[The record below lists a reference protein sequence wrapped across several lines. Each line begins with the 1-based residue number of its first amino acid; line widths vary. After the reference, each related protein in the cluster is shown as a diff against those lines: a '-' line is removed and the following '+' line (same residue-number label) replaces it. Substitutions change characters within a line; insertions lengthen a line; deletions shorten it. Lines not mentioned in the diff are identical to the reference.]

1 MTLVARIT
9 FVILVGAT
17 FAAFFVAQRLK
28 SEPPVITVRAITQFF
43 SPNGD
48 GSKDV
53 SNLSIS
59 TKVEDV
65 ATVDVVDIDGDRVR
79 RLREAVPMAPYRPLR
94 LVWDGKDDDGAVVP
108 DGRYRLRVALRDEG
122 RSAVLQKTMNVDT
135 KAPTPQVCLG
145 DPCQKRDP
153 RLQNIVSQGD
163 RAIDIYIRGRSRS
176 ETTLRILRTDLAGE
190 PKLVRTLHRKGRY
203 ARKRWDGLDEAGKPL
218 PPGTY
223 IVQARV
229 RDAAGNI
236 GVSPSEFE
244 PGAVS
249 GRPGLTVRGISA
261 EPPVRPVTAGGRTE
275 VFVDAR
281 GAEFRWRVRRVGER
295 RIVKRGTATDPKL
308 VFRAPD
314 SHSGVYLLELRAGRW
329 STTVPFLV
337 QAKERA
343 KVLVVMPTLTWIGR
357 DRVDDRPFDG
367 LPNTLLTGDKVRWP
381 RMFAG
386 DHGLP
391 AGFAEDIAPVL
402 VFLDRRKLRYDL
414 TSDIDLDLT
423 RNPRASDREGVIL
436 AGSMTWV
443 TTALGRRLRDY
454 VEDGGKLAVFGSD
467 TLRRGVR
474 LRVVNTDDSGT
485 LERPTQPAA
494 ADPFGTRVARERRT
508 SGPVTL
514 SEYSDASASYGLM
527 EGALDLPDFTR
538 LEEATSIGKGKLLS
552 GVGQPLTPEEEAAA
566 AESGKPARELRPALS
581 AVQLGKGTVIRV
593 GLPEWP
599 SKLDDP
605 NVAQVTRNIYDILR
619 GVQPRIRSE
628 GR

>member
-1 MTLVARIT
+1 MTLVARVT

-28 SEPPVITVRAITQFF
+28 SEPPVITVGTVTQFF

-48 GSKDV
+48 GNKDASKI
-53 SNLSIS
+53 SIS
-59 TKVEDV
+59 IKVADV
-65 ATVDVVDIDGDRVR
+65 ATVDVVNLDGDRMR
-79 RLREAVPMAPYRPLR
+79 RLAEGVTMAPYRPLR
-94 LVWDGKDDDGAVVP
+94 LEWDGKDDDGAVVP

-122 RSAVLQKTMNVDT
+122 RSAVVQKTMTVDT
-135 KAPTPQVCLG
+135 KAPAPQVCIG
-145 DPCQKRDP
+145 DPCQKEQDP
-153 RLQNIVSQGD
+153 RLQNVVSQGD

-176 ETTLRILRTDLAGE
+176 ETTLRILRTDQPGE
-190 PKLVRTLHRKGRY
+190 PKLVQTLHRKGRY
-203 ARKRWDGLDEAGKPL
+203 ERARWDGLDPARKPL

-223 IVQARV
+223 IIQARV

-236 GVSPSEFE
+236 GVSPSTFE

-261 EPPVRPVTAGGRTE
+261 QPPVRPVTAGGRTE

-281 GAEFRWRVRRVGER
+281 GAEFTWRLRRLGER
-295 RIVKRGTATDPKL
+295 RIVKRGRATDPKL
-308 VFRAPD
+308 VFRAPEAN
-314 SHSGVYLLELRAGRW
+314 SGVYLLQLRAGRW
-329 STTVPFLV
+329 STTVPLLV

-343 KVLVVMPTLTWIGR
+343 RVLVVLPVLSWIGR
-357 DRVDDRPFDG
+357 DRVDDLPFDG

-386 DHGLP
+386 DKGLP
-391 AGFAEDIAPVL
+391 AGFADQIAPLL

-436 AGSMTWV
+436 AGAMTWV
-443 TTALGRRLRDY
+443 TRSLGQRLRDY
-454 VEDGGKLAVFGSD
+454 VDDGGKLAVFGSD

-485 LERPTQPAA
+485 LERPTQPAE
-494 ADPFGTRVARERRT
+494 ADPFGTRVARERRVGT
-508 SGPVTL
+508 PATL
-514 SEYSDASASYGLM
+514 VEYSDATASYGLM

-538 LEEATSIGKGKLLS
+538 FEEATSLGKGKVLS
-552 GVGQPLTPEEEAAA
+552 TVGQPLTPEEEAEAA
-566 AESGKPARELRPALS
+566 QSGKAAREIRPALS

-599 SKLDDP
+599 AKLEDP

-628 GR
+628 R

>member
-9 FVILVGAT
+9 FVVLVGAT

-28 SEPPVITVRAITQFF
+28 NEPSVITVGDITQYF

-48 GSKDV
+48 DKRDV
-53 SNLSIS
+53 SRISFSI
-59 TKVEDV
+59 KDADV

-79 RLREAVPMAPYRPLR
+79 RLRESVSMAAYRPLR
-94 LVWDGKDDDGAVVP
+94 LEWDGKGDDGTVVP
-108 DGRYRLRVALRDEG
+108 DGRYRVRVALRDEN

-135 KAPTPQVCLG
+135 KAPAPQVCIG
-145 DPCQKRDP
+145 DPCTKRDP

-163 RAIDIYIRGRSRS
+163 REIDIYVKGRSRDN
-176 ETTLRILRTDLAGE
+176 TILRVFRTDQGE
-190 PKLVRTLHRKGRY
+190 PKLIHTMSRPGRY
-203 ARKRWDGLDEAGKPL
+203 QRTRWDGRTEDGKPL

-223 IVQARV
+223 LIQAQV
-229 RDAAGNI
+229 RDRAGNR
-236 GVSPSEFE
+236 GLSPSEFE
-244 PGAVS
+244 PGAVD

-261 EPPVRPVTAGGRTE
+261 QPPVRPVTAGGRTE

-281 GAEFRWRVRRVGER
+281 GAEFRWRVRRVGQGR
-295 RIVKRGTATDPKL
+295 YVKGGTATDPNL
-308 VFRAPD
+308 VFRAPEGP
-314 SHSGVYLLELRAGRW
+314 SGVYLLELRAGRW

-343 KVLVVMPTLTWIGR
+343 RVLVVVPTLSWIGR
-357 DRVDDRPFDG
+357 DKVDDAPFDG

-381 RMFAG
+381 RMFVG
-386 DHGLP
+386 DDGLP
-391 AGFAEDIAPVL
+391 AGFAENVAPLL

-423 RNPRASDREGVIL
+423 RNPRASDREGVLL

-443 TTALGRRLRDY
+443 TRSLGNRLRDY
-454 VEDGGKLAVFGSD
+454 VDQGGKLAIFGSD

-474 LRVVNTDDSGT
+474 LRVRNNEDVGT

-494 ADPFGTRVARERRT
+494 ADPFGARVARERRL
-508 SGPVTL
+508 PAPADLV
-514 SEYSDASASYGLM
+514 EYSDASASYGLM
-527 EGALDLPDFTR
+527 EGALDLPGFTR
-538 LEEATSIGKGKLLS
+538 LEESTSLGKGKVLS
-552 GVGQPLTPEEEAAA
+552 GVGQPLSPEEEAEAA
-566 AESGKPARELRPALS
+566 QSGKAARELRPALS

-599 SKLDDP
+599 QKLDDP

-628 GR
+628 E